1 MLRTAWMFALAA
13 AFLVM
18 PASGRATAQSVVYY
32 PPGVSYYPPPAV
44 SYYSAPA
51 VVVPA
56 PAVSYYYT
64 PTYSYYVPSYSYY
77 APSYSYY
84 YGPPAAVTY
93 TRYGPLGGVRY
104 RTSYYYSPVF
114 VGP

>member
-1 MLRTAWMFALAA
+1 MLRSAWMFALAA
-13 AFLVM
+13 AFLVV
-18 PASGRATAQSVVYY
+18 PGSGRATAQSVVYY

-44 SYYSAPA
+44 SYYSAPP
-51 VVVPA
+51 VVVAP

-64 PTYSYYVPSYSYY
+64 PSVSYYMPQYSYY

-84 YGPPAAVTY
+84 GAPAAVTY
-93 TRYGPLGGVRY
+93 ARYGPLGGLRV
-104 RTSYYYSPVF
+104 RTSYYYPPVF